1 MAIVNFAIVF
11 FLCYFSKNFMLKHP
25 KTPKIHPNIP
35 EKHPKRV
42 YVYNF
47 NYDII
52 KLSKWQITRLQTTN
66 SYGGDDNG
74 KKACGL
80 W

>member
-1 MAIVNFAIVF
+1 
-11 FLCYFSKNFMLKHP
+11 MLIHP
-25 KTPKIHPNIP
+25 KTPKIHPNTP

-52 KLSKWQITRLQTTN
+52 KLSKWQITRLQTTKF
-66 SYGGDDNG
+66 YGGDDNG
-74 KKACGL
+74 KKTCGL

>member
-1 MAIVNFAIVF
+1 MAIVDWLSSF
-11 FLCYFSKNFMLKHP
+11 FVLFSKNFML
-25 KTPKIHPNIP
+25 IHPNTP